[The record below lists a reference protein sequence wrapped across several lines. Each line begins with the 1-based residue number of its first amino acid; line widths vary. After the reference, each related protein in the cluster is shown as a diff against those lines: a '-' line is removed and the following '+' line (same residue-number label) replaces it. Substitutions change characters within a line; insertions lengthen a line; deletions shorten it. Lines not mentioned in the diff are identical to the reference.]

1 MRFLSRTHGRLLQL
15 YCTHTHV
22 ELQEKRCG
30 RYHHVGL
37 QYMCYKIFMQR
48 VVVTQKIR
56 LIKVERLGITTTLFF
71 MEHFLYANMNELSFI
86 SIHS

>member
-1 MRFLSRTHGRLLQL
+1 
-15 YCTHTHV
+15 
-22 ELQEKRCG
+22 
-30 RYHHVGL
+30 
-37 QYMCYKIFMQR
+37 MCYKILMQR